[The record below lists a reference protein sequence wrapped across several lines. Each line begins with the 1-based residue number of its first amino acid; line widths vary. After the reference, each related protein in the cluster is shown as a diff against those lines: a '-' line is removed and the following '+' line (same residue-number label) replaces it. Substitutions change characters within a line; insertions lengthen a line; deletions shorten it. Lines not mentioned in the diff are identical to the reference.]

1 VSGFWIA
8 GITINLIALVAV
20 VFWAVR
26 AWREADAHRRADG
39 TGDDS

>member
-20 VFWAVR
+20 IFWAVR
-26 AWREADAHRRADG
+26 AWREADRQRNAHGAR
-39 TGDDS
+39 DDT